1 VNEQSKII
9 DACARIVLDSRGD
22 ETIEIE
28 VRTAKGLGRAA
39 APAGKS
45 RGIKEVVPYPPGG
58 VKESLE
64 IFKRIIRQRLIGL
77 DASEQELIDSMLKE
91 VDGTDRFEKIG
102 GNLAYA
108 ISLATALAASA
119 GLGKPL
125 YEFLN
130 PNASVIPLPLG
141 NVLGG
146 GKHAGKGAPD
156 IQEMLTVPLNPK
168 TPFDAIM
175 ANALVHKE
183 LGKIL
188 QKKLPNFP
196 LGKGDEGAYAP
207 NMRIHE
213 ALESVVEAANRVSE
227 MTGIKLGVGIDVA
240 ASSLWDEKR
249 KCYVYENEGKH
260 MTRDE
265 HISYIISLIR
275 EFNLVYVE
283 DPVEEYDFEGFR
295 EVLKVVPNILV
306 CADDLVVTNATL
318 IKKAGEI
325 GAVNAVIIKPNQVG
339 TLTDTRNACK
349 VAQEHGMVTVASH
362 RSGETPEGHLAHI
375 AVGLGCK
382 LIKSGVVGGERV
394 AKANELLRI
403 GENLGSKL
411 KMATLGGG

>member
-1 VNEQSKII
+1 MSSPSKIV
-9 DACARIVLDSRGD
+9 DAHARMVFDSRGD
-22 ETIEIE
+22 ETIEVEI
-28 VRTAKGLGRAA
+28 RTTKGLGRAA

-45 RGIKEVVPYPPGG
+45 RGMKEVVPYPLGG

-64 IFKRIIRQRLIGL
+64 LFKKIIKQRLIGL
-77 DASEQELIDSMLKE
+77 DAFEQESVDFMLKD

-108 ISLATALAASA
+108 VSLATALAASDS
-119 GLGKPL
+119 LGKPL
-125 YEFLN
+125 HELLN
-130 PNASVIPLPLG
+130 PKASTVPLPLG

-168 TPFDAIM
+168 TPLDAVM
-175 ANALVHKE
+175 ANTLVHKE

-207 NMRIHE
+207 NMLNHD
-213 ALESVVEAANRVSE
+213 ALESVMEAVDRVSE
-227 MTGIKLGVGIDVA
+227 HTGIRLGIGMDVA

-249 KCYVYENEGKH
+249 GCYVYESEGKRV
-260 MTRDE
+260 TREE
-265 HISYIISLIR
+265 HISYMLSLIR

-283 DPVEEYDFEGFR
+283 DPVEEHDFEGFR
-295 EVLKVVPNILV
+295 EILKNVPGVLV

-318 IKKAGEI
+318 IKKAGEA
-325 GAVNAVIIKPNQVG
+325 GAANAVIIKPNQVG
-339 TLTDTRNACK
+339 TLTDARKACK
-349 VAQEHGMVTVASH
+349 VAQELGMVTVASH

-375 AVGLGCK
+375 AVGFECK

-403 GENLGSKL
+403 GESLGNKL
-411 KMATLGGG
+411 RMATLGG

>member
-1 VNEQSKII
+1 MSSPSKII
-9 DACARIVLDSRGD
+9 DAHARIVFDSRGN

-28 VRTAKGLGRAA
+28 IMTAKGLGVAA

-45 RGIKEVVPYPPGG
+45 RGMKEVVPYPFGG
-58 VKESLE
+58 VRESIK
-64 IFKRIIRQRLIGL
+64 IFEKDIRRRLIGL
-77 DASEQELIDSMLKE
+77 DASEQESIDLMLKE
-91 VDGTDRFEKIG
+91 IDGTDRFEKIG
-102 GNLAYA
+102 GNLAYV

-119 GLGKPL
+119 SLGKPL

-130 PNASVIPLPLG
+130 PSASTIPLPLG

-156 IQEMLTVPLNPK
+156 IQEILTVPLNPR

-175 ANALVHKE
+175 ANVLVHKE

-207 NMRIHE
+207 NICIRN
-213 ALESVVEAANRVSE
+213 ALESVVEAADRVSE
-227 MTGIKLGVGIDVA
+227 MTSIKLGVGIDVA
-240 ASSLWDEKR
+240 ASSLWDEKIG
-249 KCYVYENEGKH
+249 CYIYENEGKQ

-265 HISYIISLIR
+265 HINYILSLIR
-275 EFNLVYVE
+275 EFNLIYVE
-283 DPVEEYDFEGFR
+283 DPVEEHDFEGFK
-295 EVLKVVPNILV
+295 EILKAVPDVLV
-306 CADDLVVTNATL
+306 CADDLVVTNAKL

-325 GAVNAVIIKPNQVG
+325 EAANAVIIKPNQVG
-339 TLTDTRNACK
+339 TLTDTWNACK
-349 VAQEHGMVTVASH
+349 VAQGLGMITVASH

-375 AVGLGCK
+375 AVGFGCK

-394 AKANELLRI
+394 AKVNELLRI
-403 GENLGSKL
+403 GEKLGSKL
-411 KMATLGGG
+411 RMATLGGG

>member
-1 VNEQSKII
+1 MSSPSKIV
-9 DACARIVLDSRGD
+9 DAHARIVFDSRGD
-22 ETIEIE
+22 ETIEVEI
-28 VRTAKGLGRAA
+28 RTTKGLGRAA

-45 RGIKEVVPYPPGG
+45 RGIKEAVPYPLGG

-64 IFKRIIRQRLIGL
+64 LFKKIIKQRLIGL
-77 DASEQELIDSMLKE
+77 DAFEQESVDFVLKD

-108 ISLATALAASA
+108 VSLATALATSDS
-119 GLGKPL
+119 LGKPL
-125 YEFLN
+125 HELLN
-130 PNASVIPLPLG
+130 PKASTVPLPLG

-168 TPFDAIM
+168 TPLDAVM
-175 ANALVHKE
+175 ANTLVHKE

-207 NMRIHE
+207 NMLIRD
-213 ALESVVEAANRVSE
+213 ALESVMDAVDRVSE
-227 MTGIKLGVGIDVA
+227 HTGIRLGIGMDVA

-249 KCYVYENEGKH
+249 GCYIYENEGKR
-260 MTRDE
+260 MTREE
-265 HISYIISLIR
+265 HISYILSLIR
-275 EFNLVYVE
+275 EFDLVYVE

-295 EVLKVVPNILV
+295 EILKNVSGVLV

-318 IKKAGEI
+318 IKKAGET
-325 GAVNAVIIKPNQVG
+325 GAANAVIIKPNQVG
-339 TLTDTRNACK
+339 TLTDTRKACK
-349 VAQEHGMVTVASH
+349 VAQELGMVTVASH

-375 AVGLGCK
+375 AVGFECK

-403 GENLGSKL
+403 GESLGNKL
-411 KMATLGGG
+411 RMATLEG

>member
-1 VNEQSKII
+1 
-9 DACARIVLDSRGD
+9 
-22 ETIEIE
+22 
-28 VRTAKGLGRAA
+28 
-39 APAGKS
+39 
-45 RGIKEVVPYPPGG
+45 
-58 VKESLE
+58 LE
-64 IFKRIIRQRLIGL
+64 
-77 DASEQELIDSMLKE
+77 
-91 VDGTDRFEKIG
+91 
-102 GNLAYA
+102 
-108 ISLATALAASA
+108 
-119 GLGKPL
+119 KPL

-130 PNASVIPLPLG
+130 PDASSIPLPLG

-175 ANALVHKE
+175 TNALVHKE

-196 LGKGDEGAYAP
+196 LGRGDEGAYAP

-227 MTGIKLGVGIDVA
+227 ITGIKLGVGIDVA
-240 ASSLWDEKR
+240 ASSLWDEKKR
-249 KCYVYENEGKH
+249 CYVYENEGKC

-265 HISYIISLIR
+265 HINYVISLIR

-283 DPVEEYDFEGFR
+283 DPVEEYDFEGFK
-295 EVLKVVPNILV
+295 EVLKAVPDILI

-325 GAVNAVIIKPNQVG
+325 GAANAVIIKPNQIG
-339 TLTDTRNACK
+339 TLTDTRRACR
-349 VAQEHGMVTVASH
+349 VAQGYGMVTVASH

-382 LIKSGVVGGERV
+382 LIKSGVIGGERV

>member
-1 VNEQSKII
+1 MSSPSKII

-22 ETIEIE
+22 ETIEVE
-28 VRTAKGLGRAA
+28 VRTTKALGRAA

-45 RGIKEVVPYPPGG
+45 RGIKEAVPYPSGG
-58 VKESLE
+58 AKESLE
-64 IFKRIIRQRLIGL
+64 IFKRTIKQRLIGL
-77 DASEQELIDSMLKE
+77 DASEQESIDLMLKE
-91 VDGTDRFEKIG
+91 VDGTERFEKIG

-108 ISLATALAASA
+108 VSLATALAASA
-119 GLGKPL
+119 SLGKSL
-125 YEFLN
+125 HEFLN
-130 PNASVIPLPLG
+130 PNASIIPLPLG

-196 LGKGDEGAYAP
+196 LGRGDEGAYAP
-207 NMRIHE
+207 NMHIYD
-213 ALESVVEAANRVSE
+213 ALESVVEAAERVSE
-227 MTGIKLGVGIDVA
+227 MMGIKLGVGIDVA

-265 HISYIISLIR
+265 HIGYIISLVR

-283 DPVEEYDFEGFR
+283 DPVEECDFEGFK
-295 EVLKVVPNILV
+295 EVLKSVPSVLV

-325 GAVNAVIIKPNQVG
+325 GAANAVIIKPNQVG

-349 VAQEHGMVTVASH
+349 VAHELCMTPVASH

-375 AVGLGCK
+375 AVGFECK

-411 KMATLGGG
+411 RMATLGGG

>member
-1 VNEQSKII
+1 MSNPSEIV

-28 VRTAKGLGRAA
+28 IRTVKGLGRAA

-45 RGIKEVVPYPPGG
+45 RGIKEVVSYPSGG

-64 IFKRIIRQRLIGL
+64 IFERFIKKRLIGL
-77 DASEQELIDSMLKE
+77 DASEQESIDSMLKE
-91 VDGTDRFEKIG
+91 IDGTDKFEKIG

-108 ISLATALAASA
+108 VSLATTLAASA
-119 GLGKPL
+119 SLGKQL

-156 IQEMLTVPLNPK
+156 IQEMLVVPLNPR

-175 ANALVHKE
+175 TNVLVHKE

-207 NMRIHE
+207 NMRIHD
-213 ALESVVEAANRVSE
+213 ALESVVEAVDKVSN
-227 MTGIKLGVGIDVA
+227 MTGIRLGVGIDVA
-240 ASSLWDEKR
+240 ASNLWDGNR
-249 KCYVYENEGKH
+249 GRYVYENEGKQ

-265 HISYIISLIR
+265 HISYIISLAR
-275 EFNLVYVE
+275 EFNLVYIE

-295 EVLKVVPNILV
+295 DVLKSVPGVLV
-306 CADDLVVTNATL
+306 CADDLVVTNAAL
-318 IKKAGEI
+318 IKKAGEA
-325 GAVNAVIIKPNQVG
+325 GAANAVIIKPNQVG
-339 TLTDTRNACK
+339 TLTDTRTACK
-349 VAQEHGMVTVASH
+349 VAHDLGIVPVASH

-375 AVGLGCK
+375 AVGLECK
-382 LIKSGVVGGERV
+382 LIKSGIIGGERV

-411 KMATLGGG
+411 RMATLGGG